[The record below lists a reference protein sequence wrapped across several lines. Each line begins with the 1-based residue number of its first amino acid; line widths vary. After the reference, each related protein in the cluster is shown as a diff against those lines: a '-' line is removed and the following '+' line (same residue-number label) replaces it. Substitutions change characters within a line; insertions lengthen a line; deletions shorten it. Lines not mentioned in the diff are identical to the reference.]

1 MTNGLVSLQQQLIV
15 DVLKR
20 NNINIGNVDQGI
32 ELIRAGIC
40 LTKVFIVIDDLD
52 DLNPLE
58 YLEGSFASGS
68 MVLITTR
75 NEDLLDRIK
84 VKARYKVNK
93 MDKDKAHQP
102 FNQHAFEDDKIS
114 DTFQEMS
121 KVILE
126 RAGGLP
132 LAIQV
137 FGSNLVYRSAE
148 GWRCF
153 IDKLNRVP
161 LEDIEK
167 NLMISFDALKSVDP
181 ILQDIFLDIV
191 CFYIGWKRNSVA
203 KIMETC
209 YTFVNRNIDILKKR
223 CLITINDE
231 DKLGMHDLLR
241 DMGRGIARNNSP
253 AEPGKHSRLWVS
265 EVIDNVLTNQK
276 APQVFKNLKTLN
288 ISGSSNLVSTPDFSG
303 SPSLESLNLQCCTS
317 LEEVHISIGRLPS
330 LVYVDLGYCTTLKS
344 LPDSICGLRKLEVLT
359 ISGCSSL
366 KVLPKNLGNI
376 ESLKVLDAWRLR
388 VSELPYSI
396 CCLGNLVELRLG
408 GNKNLEILT
417 NSICK
422 LRSLEILD
430 IYHCNKLKELPDQLG
445 KITSLRMLDARKAT
459 MLKILPDI
467 SQLTNVENLDISYCR
482 NLLSIVKLPPNLIT
496 IKAVRCWS
504 IRRLPI
510 LSDLKRLEI
519 LDLTNSSGLTELIGL
534 EELTSL
540 QVLILTGCNFSLLE
554 YASAKRF
561 LQKCDAEDSNTK
573 FLISLLEEW
582 DTKTSIIRHRYD
594 LSSLSLDEIYGI
606 LRTHDL
612 EVQQRKARKENRENS
627 LAPRA
632 MTVKEKRSYAEKP
645 RKQVRSQVSETD
657 ILSVTNDSSE
667 DSADEVSDEAK
678 MQEIMACIE
687 KG

>member
-93 MDKDKAHQP
+93 MDKDEAHQL
-102 FNQHAFEDDKIS
+102 FTQHAFEDDKKS

-181 ILQDIFLDIV
+181 ILQDIFLDIA

-276 APQVFKNLKTLN
+276 
-288 ISGSSNLVSTPDFSG
+288 
-303 SPSLESLNLQCCTS
+303 
-317 LEEVHISIGRLPS
+317 
-330 LVYVDLGYCTTLKS
+330 
-344 LPDSICGLRKLEVLT
+344 VL
-359 ISGCSSL
+359 
-366 KVLPKNLGNI
+366 
-376 ESLKVLDAWRLR
+376 
-388 VSELPYSI
+388 
-396 CCLGNLVELRLG
+396 
-408 GNKNLEILT
+408 LT
-417 NSICK
+417 Y
-422 LRSLEILD
+422 LHL
-430 IYHCNKLKELPDQLG
+430 Y
-445 KITSLRMLDARKAT
+445 
-459 MLKILPDI
+459 
-467 SQLTNVENLDISYCR
+467 
-482 NLLSIVKLPPNLIT
+482 
-496 IKAVRCWS
+496 
-504 IRRLPI
+504 
-510 LSDLKRLEI
+510 
-519 LDLTNSSGLTELIGL
+519 IGL
-534 EELTSL
+534 D
-540 QVLILTGCNFSLLE
+540 
-554 YASAKRF
+554 K
-561 LQKCDAEDSNTK
+561 
-573 FLISLLEEW
+573 
-582 DTKTSIIRHRYD
+582 
-594 LSSLSLDEIYGI
+594 
-606 LRTHDL
+606 
-612 EVQQRKARKENRENS
+612 
-627 LAPRA
+627 
-632 MTVKEKRSYAEKP
+632 
-645 RKQVRSQVSETD
+645 
-657 ILSVTNDSSE
+657 
-667 DSADEVSDEAK
+667 
-678 MQEIMACIE
+678 
-687 KG
+687 